1 MKKLIS
7 CITSQDSDYWGSRG
21 DEIMNRRSHEGD
33 LWDAG
38 VVLSPDL
45 STGCRDGITLW
56 KFIELYIFLYF
67 FSMCI
72 STKKFN

>member
-7 CITSQDSDYWGSRG
+7 GITSQDSDYWGSRG

-38 VVLSPDL
+38 IVLSPDL

-72 STKKFN
+72 STKKI

>member
-1 MKKLIS
+1 
-7 CITSQDSDYWGSRG
+7 
-21 DEIMNRRSHEGD
+21 MNRRSHEGD

-56 KFIELYIFLYF
+56 KFIELYIFFCTF
-67 FSMCI
+67 FLRAFQQKNLI
-72 STKKFN
+72 KILI